1 MKQEVNALIIS
12 VNTSCQFLQNKRE
25 QQRSQRVL
33 LLLLLLDM
41 YNTRKMTTKLNQ
53 LTQNIHIKI
62 KIIIIIIMISI
73 ALAQCTNMLGEE
85 VLDRGRTQIYNVHNT
100 QQEMFRSKLGLYL
113 LSGVTVS
120 VSLFKTGNP
129 PSYLIV
135 DSSPLVIYLT
145 MTQNFSLLLAAALLP
160 PVAAMDK
167 LSSWCKLKVLF
178 IISGVCRIWEGGFPQ
193 GIPTHSARR
202 YGGVL

>member
-1 MKQEVNALIIS
+1 
-12 VNTSCQFLQNKRE
+12 
-25 QQRSQRVL
+25 
-33 LLLLLLDM
+33 
-41 YNTRKMTTKLNQ
+41 MTTKLNQ

-62 KIIIIIIMISI
+62 IKIIKIMISI

-129 PSYLIV
+129 PSSLIV

-145 MTQNFSLLLAAALLP
+145 MTQNFSLLLAAGLLP

-202 YGGVL
+202 YGGAL

>member
-33 LLLLLLDM
+33 LLLLLSLLLDM

-53 LTQNIHIKI
+53 LTQNIDIKI

-85 VLDRGRTQIYNVHNT
+85 VLDRGRTQVYNVHNT

-120 VSLFKTGNP
+120 VVFIQNWKSA
-129 PSYLIV
+129 IV
-135 DSSPLVIYLT
+135 FNS
-145 MTQNFSLLLAAALLP
+145 
-160 PVAAMDK
+160 
-167 LSSWCKLKVLF
+167 
-178 IISGVCRIWEGGFPQ
+178 
-193 GIPTHSARR
+193 
-202 YGGVL
+202 